1 MARKIRWQI
10 KFKTLKNKDGRI
22 DIYEEGWD
30 GGVTEL
36 EPAANPITTE
46 EDSDDDYLKPIRSQT
61 GYLRVVDN
69 GDLEGLM
76 PSDNSQH
83 YVELHIDN
91 ELEWRGYMQADTFSE
106 DWDVTPLV
114 IEYPLISP
122 IGLLDGVYL
131 DQEKGMGVVMLAE
144 LFLECIEATGVAYD
158 NVYYPREVWYDENE
172 GGLKA
177 PFEISLSRQTFFKD
191 NGSDEK
197 DSEDWK
203 RYDADTCLSF
213 LEEFCKFWGWTLHE
227 RKKDLYFIGQ
237 ADECYKTTME
247 NIRKI
252 VYGGTYI
259 ANRQVV
265 KEIDFS
271 LLSLD
276 GSDNKKEILQ
286 GVNKLKVVAKIDA
299 VGTVVPSIDE
309 GFMNV
314 IYDGTITY
322 KTNDTIT
329 GYKKVIA
336 YESENT
342 DVQMKVYR
350 GRFTDDG
357 DWVWED
363 SPYIFNN
370 MMIGVGAMYVKRD
383 IYSAGDLQNK
393 RNYNYKNGI
402 WIIARSEQIISRP
415 GLEQAR
421 GMPILVM
428 RSANAAKY
436 SNGAFVISGQ
446 TTGYET
452 ALMLNPNNPTDG
464 AGAIEIKFRVGD
476 KWWNGSGWSN
486 NEVWFEIQAGSE
498 NGYSIPGKILSTK
511 TLDMPY
517 NGADGYVMPINE
529 DLSGIVELTM
539 HAIVNTAMYKQLYID
554 NLKVDYYK
562 DDRLNPVGKSN
573 KNENVYVSLL
583 KRRASG
589 EKELELKI
597 ASNNNNQAAYN
608 TLYGAGRDIGPLYFV
623 QEGASMLAEQH
634 LLGILKQVYGRVIE
648 KLNITVERSD
658 LTPMMRLVRDEKVYR
673 ILSEK
678 IEWADESEEIMIE
691 NIPG

>member
-10 KFKTLKNKDGRI
+10 RFKTLNDIDARI

-36 EPAANPITTE
+36 EPASNPITTE
-46 EDSDDDYLKPIRSQT
+46 EDSDDDYLKPVRAQT

-69 GDLEGLM
+69 GDLDGLM
-76 PSDNSQH
+76 PEDNSQH
-83 YVELHIDN
+83 YIELYIGN
-91 ELEWRGYMQADTFSE
+91 ELEWWGYMQADTFSE

-122 IGLLDGVYL
+122 IGLLDGIYL
-131 DQEKGMGVVMLAE
+131 DQEKGMGVVKLAE
-144 LFLECIEATGVAYD
+144 LLLECIEATGVEFD
-158 NVYYPREVWYDENE
+158 KIYYPREVWYNENE
-172 GGLKA
+172 NPRTQFDVG
-177 PFEISLSRQTFFKD
+177 LSRQTFFKD
-191 NGSDEK
+191 NGSDER
-197 DSEDWK
+197 DAEDWK
-203 RYDADTCLSF
+203 RYDADTCFSF
-213 LEEFCKFWGWTLHE
+213 LEEVCKFWGWTLHE
-227 RKKDLYFIGQ
+227 RKKNLYFIGKSEDYY
-237 ADECYKTTME
+237 ATTVV

-252 VYGGTYI
+252 VYGGTFI
-259 ANRQVV
+259 CNR
-265 KEIDFS
+265 EIMQKIPFS
-271 LLSLD
+271 SLSLA
-276 GSDNKKEILQ
+276 GNDNKKEILQ
-286 GVNKLKVVAKIDA
+286 GVNKVKITAKIDA

-309 GFMNV
+309 GFMHV

-336 YESENT
+336 YESEDTN
-342 DVQMKVYR
+342 VQMNVYR

-363 SPYIFNN
+363 SPYTFNN
-370 MMIGVGAMYVKRD
+370 MMIGIGAMYVKRD
-383 IYSAGDLQNK
+383 IYSASDLQNK

-402 WIIARSEQIISRP
+402 WIIARSEQLISRP

-428 RSANAAKY
+428 RSSNAAKY

-452 ALMLNPNNPTDG
+452 SLMLNPNNPTDG

-476 KWWNGSGWSN
+476 KWWNGSDWSN
-486 NEVWFEIQAGSE
+486 SEVWFEIQAGSE
-498 NGYSIPGKILSTK
+498 NGTIPGKILSTK

-517 NGADGYVMPINE
+517 NGADGYVMPING

-539 HAIVNTAMYKQLYID
+539 HAIVNTANYRQLYID
-554 NLKVDYYK
+554 DLKVDYYK
-562 DDRLNPVGKSN
+562 DDRAKSTGKSS

-583 KRRASG
+583 ERRASG
-589 EKELELKI
+589 EKELELTI

-608 TLYGAGRDIGPLYFV
+608 TLSGAGRDIGLLYFV
-623 QEGASMLAEQH
+623 QEGVNMLAENR
-634 LLGILKQVYGRVIE
+634 LLGILKQVYGRVTE

-658 LTPMMRLVRDEKVYR
+658 LTPMMRLVRNDKTYR

-678 IEWADESEEIMIE
+678 IEWAEDSEEILIE
-691 NIPG
+691 NIPD